1 MTIRTNPGGGEIFNA
16 VHIGCEAHSVSCSMD
31 TLSFPRVS
39 QPERGAVHPPPCEWI
54 GFYFVPA
61 QEF

>member
-16 VHIGCEAHSVSCSMD
+16 VHIGCEAHSASCLMD

-39 QPERGAVHPPPCEWI
+39 QPERGAVHPPPCE
-54 GFYFVPA
+54 
-61 QEF
+61 